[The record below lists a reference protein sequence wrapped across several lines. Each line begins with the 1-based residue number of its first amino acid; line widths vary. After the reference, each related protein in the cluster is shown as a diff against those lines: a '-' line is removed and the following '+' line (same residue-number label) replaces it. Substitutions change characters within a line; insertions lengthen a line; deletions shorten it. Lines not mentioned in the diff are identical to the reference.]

1 MSKGRYK
8 AVIGAVVAVFAATAV
23 ATSPAGAGDSGA
35 FFVYEGGAQL
45 SFDYT
50 RMESATGLARTE
62 STTFPADPSAYE
74 CIVLSVNDVDWT
86 AGQLTALTDYVMD
99 GGRLIA
105 VGDNSNFPGSNASMN
120 AVSTALGSGLSIRD
134 AMIDVSYNVTTNVR
148 VAPPYSTG
156 LSSIVMGATSEV
168 LIGGSGVAV
177 LGTPTDDIPMIGA
190 EVLGHGHFVLLGDG
204 NVLSDGSST
213 GYTEHDNGVLAA
225 NLCSAPI
232 ANQPP
237 VADAGDDQTVSGPP
251 DAPVEATLDGSG
263 SSDPDG
269 DMITY
274 EWTGPFD
281 GGTASGAAP
290 TVAFAEVG
298 DHVVTLTVTDEFGA
312 ESTDT
317 VVISVVHLTEDPPS
331 ETSTTT
337 STTAPADVGS
347 DTNTAPPATPT
358 RAQPTFT
365 G

>member
-8 AVIGAVVAVFAATAV
+8 AVIGAIAAVFAATTAV
-23 ATSPAGAGDSGA
+23 ATTPAGAGD
-35 FFVYEGGAQL
+35 GGALYVYQEAAEL
-45 SFDYT
+45 EYT
-50 RMESATGLARTE
+50 YTAMAGATGLARTE
-62 STTFPADPSAYE
+62 SATFPSDPSAYD
-74 CIVLSVNDVDWT
+74 CIVLSTNAVDWS
-86 AGQLTALTDYVMD
+86 AGQLTALTDYVND

-105 VGDNSNFPGSNASMN
+105 VGDHSSFAASNAAMN
-120 AVSTALGSGLSIRD
+120 AVATALGSGLSIRS
-134 AMIDVSYNVTTNVR
+134 ASIDGGFNVTTNVR
-148 VAPPYSTG
+148 SAPPYTTG
-156 LSSIVMGATSEV
+156 VTSIVFGLASEV
-168 LIGGSGVAV
+168 LISGSGQALV
-177 LGTPTDDIPMIGA
+177 GSTTGDIPIVGA
-190 EVLGHGHFVLLGDG
+190 EAIGRGHFILSGDA
-204 NVLSDGSST
+204 NLLSDSSDT
-213 GYTEHDNGVLAA
+213 GYTEHSNGVFAS

-232 ANQPP
+232 GNEPP

-281 GGTASGAAP
+281 GATASGVAP
-290 TVAFAEVG
+290 TVEFADVG

-317 VVISVVHLTEDPPS
+317 VVISVVHLTDDPPS

-337 STTAPADVGS
+337 TAPGDVGS
-347 DTNTAPPATPT
+347 ETNTAPPATPT